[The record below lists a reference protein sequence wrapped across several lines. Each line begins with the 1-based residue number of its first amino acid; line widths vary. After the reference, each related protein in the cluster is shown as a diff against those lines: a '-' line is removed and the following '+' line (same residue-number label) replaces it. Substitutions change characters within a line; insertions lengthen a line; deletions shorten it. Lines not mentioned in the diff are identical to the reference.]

1 MRIGLVSDT
10 YTPQV
15 NGVTTV
21 VRRIAAL
28 LAAQGHE
35 IGIVAPRYA
44 EFAPSDGFPELR
56 VPSVAFPLYP
66 AVRLSLPRARA
77 VAAFFDAFRPELLH
91 VHTEGPLGLI
101 GRRYALRRRLPLV
114 TTFHTNFPEYSRHYG
129 AGLLEPA
136 IWGFLQWFHR
146 PARVTYTPGEAIRA
160 ELERRGI
167 GHAAVWGRGV
177 DSGFFHPAKRTA
189 GWRRWLAGGDDTA
202 IVLHVGRLA
211 PEKNLEVLIE
221 AWDTARKLHGQRATF
236 VVAGE
241 GPMAERIVRRLPFVR
256 MLGFLPRETLAA
268 LYASADVCVL
278 PSHTETCGLVALEA
292 MASGLP
298 VIAADAGGLRESV
311 QHGVTGL
318 LVPPHD
324 ATGYLAAIGELVGS
338 PDRRF
343 ALGAAGREA
352 AIARDVARENAELL
366 EEYAALTSR
375 SSRPLAEAFA
385 VVPPVTAPTAVTA

>member
-28 LAAQGHE
+28 LTARGHE
-35 IGIVAPRYA
+35 VGIVAPRYA
-44 EFAPSDGFPELR
+44 EFAPSDRVPELR

-211 PEKNLEVLIE
+211 PEKNLEGLIE

-241 GPMAERIVRRLPFVR
+241 GPMARRIASRLPFVR
-256 MLGFLPRETLAA
+256 LLGFLPIQHLAT
-268 LYASADVCVL
+268 LYASADLCVFT
-278 PSHTETCGLVALEA
+278 SSTETCGLVALEA
-292 MASGLP
+292 MSSGVP
-298 VIAADAGGLRESV
+298 VIAADAGGFREIV
-311 QHGVTGL
+311 VPNETGL
-318 LVPPHD
+318 LVPPD
-324 ATGYLAAIGELVGS
+324 DPRGFVEAILELAADSRG
-338 PDRRF
+338 RF
-343 ALGAAGREA
+343 LLPAA
-352 AIARDVARENAELL
+352 ARDRALAYDVAKEDVELL
-366 EEYAALTSR
+366 ARYAAL
-375 SSRPLAEAFA
+375 AGA
-385 VVPPVTAPTAVTA
+385 TAREPAPCAA

>member
-35 IGIVAPRYA
+35 VGIVAPRYA

-77 VAAFFDAFRPELLH
+77 VAAFFDAFRPDLLH

-129 AGLLEPA
+129 AGLLEPE

-160 ELERRGI
+160 AGGRPLALVELPDPYAFPS
-167 GHAAVWGRGV
+167 GHAAAATSLAVTLAV
-177 DSGFFHPAKRTA
+177 AHPLLAPVTLPLAATVAYSRVA
-189 GWRRWLAGGDDTA
+189 LRVHHVSDVLAG
-202 IVLHVGRLA
+202 
-211 PEKNLEVLIE
+211 
-221 AWDTARKLHGQRATF
+221 
-236 VVAGE
+236 
-241 GPMAERIVRRLPFVR
+241 
-256 MLGFLPRETLAA
+256 AA
-268 LYASADVCVL
+268 L
-278 PSHTETCGLVALEA
+278 GLGGA
-292 MASGLP
+292 
-298 VIAADAGGLRESV
+298 IAASR
-311 QHGVTGL
+311 L
-318 LVPPHD
+318 L
-324 ATGYLAAIGELVGS
+324 Y
-338 PDRRF
+338 
-343 ALGAAGREA
+343 
-352 AIARDVARENAELL
+352 
-366 EEYAALTSR
+366 
-375 SSRPLAEAFA
+375 
-385 VVPPVTAPTAVTA
+385 

>member
-136 IWGFLQWFHR
+136 IW
-146 PARVTYTPGEAIRA
+146 
-160 ELERRGI
+160 
-167 GHAAVWGRGV
+167 
-177 DSGFFHPAKRTA
+177 DSCSGFTAPPESPTPRARPSGPSSSAGGSGTPPCGGA
-189 GWRRWLAGGDDTA
+189 GWTAASSIPPSGRLAGG
-202 IVLHVGRLA
+202 
-211 PEKNLEVLIE
+211 
-221 AWDTARKLHGQRATF
+221 
-236 VVAGE
+236 
-241 GPMAERIVRRLPFVR
+241 
-256 MLGFLPRETLAA
+256 
-268 LYASADVCVL
+268 
-278 PSHTETCGLVALEA
+278 
-292 MASGLP
+292 
-298 VIAADAGGLRESV
+298 
-311 QHGVTGL
+311 
-318 LVPPHD
+318 
-324 ATGYLAAIGELVGS
+324 VGS
-338 PDRRF
+338 PAATTRRSCCMS
-343 ALGAAGREA
+343 G
-352 AIARDVARENAELL
+352 V
-366 EEYAALTSR
+366 SR
-375 SSRPLAEAFA
+375 RRR
-385 VVPPVTAPTAVTA
+385 TWRC